1 MRYAVALVLVLVILG
16 VLAAIKG
23 SQIATLMNAG
33 EEAERQ
39 GPPPEAVGVAIIE
52 RQVWDAT
59 LAAVGTVG
67 SGRDIAI
74 RTEVPGVV
82 SRIGF
87 ESGARARRGEV
98 LVQLDASVEQADLRA
113 AEAAERLARVTAE
126 RIRRLVERNA
136 MAEAERDRGD
146 ADAAT
151 AAARVA
157 SLRAT
162 IAKKTIRAPFDGT
175 LGAREVN
182 VGEVIEVGAMLTSI
196 GGEEQGVYV
205 DFTLPQGRLPELSEG
220 MPVRVEMRDE
230 MGDESRSFEGSLA
243 AIEPAVNV
251 STRAVGLRAVVQ
263 DAEGVLR
270 PGMFVDVHVVQP
282 QRPIVLAVP
291 ATAIV
296 HAAYGDSIFLLE
308 DREPGTPGM
317 SETPDGR
324 PIRIARQVFVR
335 TGERRGDFIAIL
347 EGAKPGREVVS
358 VGAFKLRNGASVFV
372 APSEELRAELAP
384 HPEAR

>member
-1 MRYAVALVLVLVILG
+1 MRYAVALVLVLVIVG

-324 PIRIARQVFVR
+324 PIRIARQVSCERVS
-335 TGERRGDFIAIL
+335 GEATSSRSSR
-347 EGAKPGREVVS
+347 
-358 VGAFKLRNGASVFV
+358 
-372 APSEELRAELAP
+372 APSP
-384 HPEAR
+384 GARW